1 MSLPVEI
8 VFGIYLGVIT
18 GILPALVSG
27 VLGFVFKYVTGVT
40 IPGLGVVV
48 LALALAGIN
57 GGLLALNDETIRSSE
72 RAPAILTAIVVILM
86 LSLYAHAQGD
96 KLGASVP
103 KRLSL
108 QQLRD
113 RTLSTDVV
121 ELVGGRGRATV
132 EVAGEVSDMEGYP
145 PLPAETRRAIV
156 DGKWTFPA
164 HLPLV
169 ELEDRFAERL
179 RTEFDLA
186 DVAVRIDERANAT
199 VAAAPPAGALSKRVP
214 QGKRAVTI
222 PALVPTGIARGDVVR
237 VIASD
242 LTVDGTVLA
251 ARTTGS
257 PEPSAGKPA
266 ANGAGGARTDG
277 TPSDAARPDDEPRGD
292 GGPRTDGGRAPA
304 RTDPQTDGGEPL
316 PTPPSAAAPTTTGGE
331 GRVTVAVDR
340 TEATALL
347 RAGRGR
353 VLVLSRGTRREY
365 ELTTLLRR
373 AGKRFRKVSVVPGG
387 PLDGHTI
394 GEVGVRETYDV
405 AVLAARHD
413 SWTVAPTGSQR
424 LSAEDELFVVGSRDA
439 IDRFAEAAR

>member
-8 VFGIYLGVIT
+8 VFGVYLGVIT
-18 GILPALVSG
+18 GIVPALVAG
-27 VLGFVFKYVTGVT
+27 VLGFVFKYVTDVT

-57 GGLLALNDETIRSSE
+57 GGLLALNDQTIRSSE

-96 KLGASVP
+96 KLGATVP

-108 QQLRD
+108 RKLRD

-121 ELVGGRGRATV
+121 ELVGGRGRAV
-132 EVAGEVSDMEGYP
+132 VDVAGEVSDMEGYP
-145 PLPAETRRAIV
+145 PLPAETRRAIAE
-156 DGKWTFPA
+156 GEWTFPA
-164 HLPLV
+164 DLPLV

-199 VAAAPPAGALSKRVP
+199 VAAAPPTGALSKRVP
-214 QGKRAVTI
+214 QGKRAVSI

-237 VIASD
+237 V
-242 LTVDGTVLA
+242 LTADRSVEGTVLA
-251 ARTTGS
+251 AKTSGA
-257 PEPSAGKPA
+257 PESGAGKASSAGREA
-266 ANGAGGARTDG
+266 TAD
-277 TPSDAARPDDEPRGD
+277 RPDAEIEGREGESRDS
-292 GGPRTDGGRAPA
+292 GGPRTDGG
-304 RTDPQTDGGEPL
+304 EPVQ
-316 PTPPSAAAPTTTGGE
+316 TPPTVAAAPTTTGGE

-340 TEATALL
+340 TEAKALL
-347 RAGRGR
+347 AADRGR

-373 AGKRFRKVSVVPGG
+373 AGKRFRKVSVVPDG

-394 GEVGVRETYDV
+394 GAVRVREVYDV

-413 SWTVAPTGSQR
+413 SWSLAPDGSQR

-439 IDRFAEAAR
+439 IDRFAEVAR

>member
-8 VFGIYLGVIT
+8 VFGIYLGIIT

-48 LALALAGIN
+48 LALAIAGIN

-86 LSLYAHAQGD
+86 ISLYAHAQGD
-96 KLGASVP
+96 KLGATVP

-121 ELVGGRGRATV
+121 ELVGGRGRVTV
-132 EVAGEVSDMEGYP
+132 DVAGEVNDMEGYP

-156 DGKWTFPA
+156 DGEWTFPA
-164 HLPLV
+164 DLPLV

-179 RTEFDLA
+179 RTELDLA

-199 VAAAPPAGALSKRVP
+199 VAAAPPTGALSKRVP
-214 QGKRAVTI
+214 QGKRAVSV

-237 VIASD
+237 VLASD
-242 LTVDGTVLA
+242 LSVDGTVLA
-251 ARTTGS
+251 ARTSGK
-257 PEPSAGKPA
+257 PEPGASKSATDPGE
-266 ANGAGGARTDG
+266 AGGDPLGTERTD
-277 TPSDAARPDDEPRGD
+277 AEPRGD
-292 GGPRTDGGRAPA
+292 GDPRTDGGEAPA
-304 RTDPQTDGGEPL
+304 A
-316 PTPPSAAAPTTTGGE
+316 PPAASAPTTTGGE

-340 TEATALL
+340 SEASALL

-394 GEVGVRETYDV
+394 GEVGVREAYDV

-413 SWTVAPTGSQR
+413 SWTIAPSGSQL

-439 IDRFAEAAR
+439 LDRFAEVAR

>member
-8 VFGIYLGVIT
+8 VFGIYLGIIT
-18 GILPALVSG
+18 GIVPALVSG

-48 LALALAGIN
+48 LALAIAGIN

-72 RAPAILTAIVVILM
+72 RAPAILTAIVVVLM
-86 LSLYAHAQGD
+86 ISLYAHAKGD
-96 KLGASVP
+96 TLGASAP

-121 ELVGGRGRATV
+121 ELVGGRGRVTV

-156 DGKWTFPA
+156 DGDWIFPA
-164 HLPLV
+164 DLPLA

-179 RTEFDLA
+179 RTELDLA

-199 VAAAPPAGALSKRVP
+199 VAAAPPTGALSKRVP
-214 QGKRAVTI
+214 QGKRAVSV

-242 LTVDGTVLA
+242 LSVDGTVLA
-251 ARTTGS
+251 ARTSGK
-257 PEPSAGKPA
+257 PEPGAAKPT
-266 ANGAGGARTDG
+266 GGGSGGDATAEGGRSDAEARGDGDARTDG
-277 TPSDAARPDDEPRGD
+277 
-292 GGPRTDGGRAPA
+292 GGASEAGPPAPPVA
-304 RTDPQTDGGEPL
+304 
-316 PTPPSAAAPTTTGGE
+316 SAPTTTGGE

-340 TEATALL
+340 SQATALL

-373 AGKRFRKVSVVPGG
+373 TGKRFRKVSVVPGG

-394 GEVGVRETYDV
+394 GEVGVREAYDV

-413 SWTVAPTGSQR
+413 SWTIAPSGSQP
-424 LSAEDELFVVGSRDA
+424 LSAEDQLFVVGSRDA
-439 IDRFAEAAR
+439 LDRFAEVAR

>member
-8 VFGIYLGVIT
+8 VFGIYLGIIT
-18 GILPALVSG
+18 GIVPALVSG

-72 RAPAILTAIVVILM
+72 RAPAILTAIVVVLM
-86 LSLYAHAQGD
+86 ISLYAHAKGD
-96 KLGASVP
+96 TLGASVP

-121 ELVGGRGRATV
+121 ELVGGRGRVTV

-156 DGKWTFPA
+156 DGDWIFPA
-164 HLPLV
+164 DLPLA

-179 RTEFDLA
+179 RTELDLA

-199 VAAAPPAGALSKRVP
+199 VAAAPPTGALSKRVP
-214 QGKRAVTI
+214 QGKRAVSV

-237 VIASD
+237 VIASG
-242 LTVDGTVLA
+242 LSVDGTVLA
-251 ARTTGS
+251 ARTSGK
-257 PEPSAGKPA
+257 PEPGA
-266 ANGAGGARTDG
+266 AKSTADLGGAGGDSPETEASM
-277 TPSDAARPDDEPRGD
+277 SDTEPRGD
-292 GGPRTDGGRAPA
+292 GDARTDGGEAPPPPPVA
-304 RTDPQTDGGEPL
+304 SA
-316 PTPPSAAAPTTTGGE
+316 PTPTGGE

-340 TEATALL
+340 SQATALL

-373 AGKRFRKVSVVPGG
+373 TGKRFRKVSVVPGG

-394 GEVGVRETYDV
+394 GEVGVREAYDV

-413 SWTVAPTGSQR
+413 SWTIAPSGSQF
-424 LSAEDELFVVGSRDA
+424 LSAEDQLFVVGSRDA
-439 IDRFAEAAR
+439 LDRFAEVAR

>member
-8 VFGIYLGVIT
+8 VFGVYLGVIT
-18 GILPALVSG
+18 GIVPALVAG
-27 VLGFVFKYVTGVT
+27 VLGFVFKYVTDVT

-57 GGLLALNDETIRSSE
+57 GGLLALNDETIRSSD

-86 LSLYAHAQGD
+86 ISLYAHAQGD
-96 KLGASVP
+96 KLGSTVP

-108 QQLRD
+108 RKLRD

-121 ELVGGRGRATV
+121 ELVGGRGRAVV
-132 EVAGEVSDMEGYP
+132 EVAGEVNDMEGYP
-145 PLPAETRRAIV
+145 PLPAETRRAIAE
-156 DGKWTFPA
+156 GEWTFPA
-164 HLPLV
+164 DLPLV

-199 VAAAPPAGALSKRVP
+199 VAAAPPTGALSKRVP
-214 QGKRAVTI
+214 EGQRAVSV

-237 VIASD
+237 VLAAGRS
-242 LTVDGTVLA
+242 VEGTVLA
-251 ARTTGS
+251 AKTSGATG
-257 PEPSAGKPA
+257 PGAGKPSS
-266 ANGAGGARTDG
+266 AGGET
-277 TPSDAARPDDEPRGD
+277 AADRPDPEVEGRESESRDRGD
-292 GGPRTDGGRAPA
+292 PRTDGGEA
-304 RTDPQTDGGEPL
+304 TQ
-316 PTPPSAAAPTTTGGE
+316 TPPVAAAPTTTGGE

-347 RAGRGR
+347 AADRGR

-365 ELTTLLRR
+365 ELTALLRR

-387 PLDGHTI
+387 PLDGDTI
-394 GEVGVRETYDV
+394 GAVGVRERYDV

-413 SWTVAPTGSQR
+413 SWTLAPDGSQH

>member
-8 VFGIYLGVIT
+8 LFGIYLGIIT
-18 GILPALVSG
+18 GIVPALVAG

-48 LALALAGIN
+48 LALAIAGIN
-57 GGLLALNDETIRSSE
+57 GGLLALNDETIRSSD
-72 RAPAILTAIVVILM
+72 RAPAILTAIVIILM
-86 LSLYAHAQGD
+86 ISLYAHAQGD

-108 QQLRD
+108 KQLRD
-113 RTLSTDVV
+113 RTLSTDVI

-132 EVAGEVSDMEGYP
+132 EVAGEVNDMEGYP
-145 PLPAETRRAIV
+145 PLPAETRSAIV
-156 DGKWTFPA
+156 EGKWTFPA
-164 HLPLV
+164 DLPLV

-179 RTEFDLA
+179 RTELNLA
-186 DVAVRIDERANAT
+186 DVAVRIDEQARAT
-199 VAAAPPAGALSKRVP
+199 VAAAPPTGALSKRVP
-214 QGKRAVTI
+214 QGKRAVSI

-242 LTVDGTVLA
+242 LTVDATVLA
-251 ARTTGS
+251 ARSSGK
-257 PEPSAGKPA
+257 PEPQSEKTPVDSSGP
-266 ANGAGGARTDG
+266 G
-277 TPSDAARPDDEPRGD
+277 TGDLPGSDASRSD
-292 GGPRTDGGRAPA
+292 GEPRTDGG
-304 RTDPQTDGGEPL
+304 E
-316 PTPPSAAAPTTTGGE
+316 TPPPTAVAAGAPTTTGGE

-340 TEATALL
+340 SEATALL

-373 AGKRFRKVSVVPGG
+373 TGKRFRKVSVVAGG

-394 GEVGVRETYDV
+394 GEVGVRERYDV

-413 SWTVAPTGSQR
+413 SWTIAPNGSQS

-439 IDRFAEAAR
+439 IDRFAEVAR